1 MDTKNDINNGRVS
14 DAEKVSNY
22 RKLEEEILYNNHR
35 DDALKGILE
44 RTRLSNI
51 FLSPENTQNIQTQ
64 IRFKVNQQTG
74 KVISNQS
81 PQEVSTVM
89 RSIYLQEG
97 SVPVTSNEEAL
108 QVISKLNS
116 SVIDYCVNHIVV
128 KLKQNDMYIRDI
140 STLPVPLD
148 RPEYEKKNMTYD
160 MSNLL

>member
-1 MDTKNDINNGRVS
+1 MDTKQTINNGRVS

-64 IRFKVNQQTG
+64 IRYKVNQQTG

-116 SVIDYCVNHIVV
+116 SVIDYCVNHVVV

>member
-1 MDTKNDINNGRVS
+1 MTKQTINNGRVS

>member
-1 MDTKNDINNGRVS
+1 MDTKQNIHNGRVS

-22 RKLEEEILYNNHR
+22 RKLEEEILYNNQR

-44 RTRLSNI
+44 RSRLSNI

-64 IRFKVNQQTG
+64 IRYGVHQQSG

-97 SVPVTSNEEAL
+97 SVPITSDTDAL
-108 QVISKLNS
+108 EVVSKLNS
-116 SVIDYCVNHIVV
+116 SVIDYCVNHVV
-128 KLKQNDMYIRDI
+128 SKLKQHDMYIKDI

>member
-1 MDTKNDINNGRVS
+1 METKQNINNGRVS

-22 RKLEEEILYNNHR
+22 RALEEEILYSNQR

-44 RTRLSNI
+44 RSRLSNI
-51 FLSPENTQNIQTQ
+51 FLSPENTENIQKQ
-64 IRFKVNQQTG
+64 IRYGVHQKSG

-81 PQEVSTVM
+81 HQEGSTVM

-97 SVPVTSNEEAL
+97 SVPVTSDQEAL
-108 QVISKLNS
+108 EVISKLNS
-116 SVIDYCVNHIVV
+116 SVIDYCINYIVI

-140 STLPVPLD
+140 STLPVPID
-148 RPEYEKKNMTYD
+148 RPEYERKNMTYD

>member
-1 MDTKNDINNGRVS
+1 MDTKQTINNGRVS

-51 FLSPENTQNIQTQ
+51 FLSPENTQNIQSQ
-64 IRFKVNQQTG
+64 IRYKVNQQTG

-116 SVIDYCVNHIVV
+116 SVIDYCVNHVVV

>member
-1 MDTKNDINNGRVS
+1 MDTKQTINNGRVS

>member
-1 MDTKNDINNGRVS
+1 MDTKQNIHNGRVS

-22 RKLEEEILYNNHR
+22 RKLEEDILYNNQR
-35 DDALKGILE
+35 DDSLKGILE
-44 RTRLSNI
+44 RSRLSNI

-64 IRFKVNQQTG
+64 IRYGVHQQSG

-97 SVPVTSNEEAL
+97 SVPITSDSDAL
-108 QVISKLNS
+108 EVVSKLNS
-116 SVIDYCVNHIVV
+116 SVIDYCVNHVV
-128 KLKQNDMYIRDI
+128 SKLKQNDMYIRDI